1 MDTGSKD
8 NAAAETVQILTT
20 THFALQT
27 ARSSTVFESTGRATV
42 FLTTVSTSLIALGFI
57 AQATS
62 LSEAFYLF
70 TYLFLGTLAFI
81 GWVTFQRLVQT
92 NVEDMI
98 WASGIVRV
106 VRSYMVRYPEM
117 KSLFALRPGED
128 ESSLFDVHG
137 DRVPPLLLTTT
148 ASMVGVVTS
157 VVLGVL
163 AGVASF
169 RVAGLTRSMGLAAGI
184 VVFAASESLHL
195 RWERRRWM
203 GWDQG
208 IRK

>member
-1 MDTGSKD
+1 
-8 NAAAETVQILTT
+8 VQILTT

-42 FLTTVSTSLIALGFI
+42 FLTTLSTSLIALGFI
-57 AQATS
+57 AQATR

-70 TYLFLGTLAFI
+70 TYLFLATLAFI
-81 GWVTFQRLVQT
+81 GWVTFQRLVHT

-98 WASGIVRV
+98 WARGISRV
-106 VRSYMVRYPEM
+106 VHTYTDRYPET

-128 ESSLFDVHG
+128 DSSLFELYG
-137 DRVPPLLLTTT
+137 SPMRPLLPTTT

-169 RVAGLTRSMGLAAGI
+169 RAAGLTQPWSLAAGV
-184 VVFAASESLHL
+184 VVFAASETLHL
-195 RWERRRWM
+195 RWERRRWTR
-203 GWDQG
+203 WD
-208 IRK
+208 RRMKK